1 MILSVYCSYVMA
13 RDRYRSIV
21 DTGTDRVY
29 NLCVRDRNKSDTK
42 RVREQRVEIRK
53 EIKAENE

>member
-1 MILSVYCSYVMA
+1 MFSSVYCSYVTA
-13 RDRYRSIV
+13 RDKYRSIV

-29 NLCVRDRNKSDTK
+29 SLCVRDRNKSDTK

-53 EIKAENE
+53 EIKAENK